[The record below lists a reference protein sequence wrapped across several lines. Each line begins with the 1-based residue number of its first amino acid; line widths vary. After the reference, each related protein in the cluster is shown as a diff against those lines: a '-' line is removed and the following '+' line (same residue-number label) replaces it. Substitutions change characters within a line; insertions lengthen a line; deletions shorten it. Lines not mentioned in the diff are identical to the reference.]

1 MRLNK
6 KINKFLKKVNIPFT
20 IISLFFCILGLIF
33 MHINGFA
40 IYSNISF
47 IIATIFTG
55 FPIFIKAIQ
64 ALFSKVIGIELLV
77 VIAVIGALIIKEYSE
92 AGIVTFLFQFG
103 AILELKTLEK
113 TRNEM
118 KTLINMAP
126 KWAIRINGENKE
138 DVDVSDIEIGDL
150 ILINAGDMVAVDG
163 VIENGEGYFNEA
175 SITGESKLIKKGIN
189 DYVYSGSI
197 LDNGSVVI
205 KAKSV
210 GDEATFNKIINL
222 VEEATNSKSRTER
235 FIDKFARWYTPL
247 VIFLALLT
255 LILTKIIG
263 GTFDIDKSITV
274 LVLACPGALVIG
286 VPVASVAGIG
296 ALAKKHILLKGG
308 DRIQTFSKC
317 DVVVLDKT
325 GTLTKGNTIVIDCK
339 YYGDDINYDLGIAK
353 GMENLSNHPLKNAI
367 INYGNINPINVSNID
382 TIKGIGLYYKEND
395 EYFLGGL
402 KLLNNKLINY
412 KDILNDVDK
421 IKQNGSTISILIK
434 NNKVIAIYEI
444 VDEIRD
450 DAYEFIQNL
459 KKQGIKKTIMITGDN
474 EYVAEYVR
482 KKLKID
488 EAYANLLPGEKLN
501 KLEKLKK
508 DGNNITFIGDG
519 INDAPAIAF
528 ADTGIAMGSGTDVAI
543 ETSDVVI
550 MRSKL
555 SDVNLALKMSK
566 RILKISYENIF
577 IAVGTVIFLIIGL
590 FMGFIHMSIGM
601 FVHEGSILIVIFNAM
616 RLLRGEKNEKN

>member
-1 MRLNK
+1 
-6 KINKFLKKVNIPFT
+6 
-20 IISLFFCILGLIF
+20 
-33 MHINGFA
+33 
-40 IYSNISF
+40 
-47 IIATIFTG
+47 
-55 FPIFIKAIQ
+55 
-64 ALFSKVIGIELLV
+64 
-77 VIAVIGALIIKEYSE
+77 
-92 AGIVTFLFQFG
+92 
-103 AILELKTLEK
+103 
-113 TRNEM
+113 
-118 KTLINMAP
+118 
-126 KWAIRINGENKE
+126 
-138 DVDVSDIEIGDL
+138 
-150 ILINAGDMVAVDG
+150 
-163 VIENGEGYFNEA
+163 
-175 SITGESKLIKKGIN
+175 
-189 DYVYSGSI
+189 
-197 LDNGSVVI
+197 
-205 KAKSV
+205 
-210 GDEATFNKIINL
+210 
-222 VEEATNSKSRTER
+222 
-235 FIDKFARWYTPL
+235 
-247 VIFLALLT
+247 
-255 LILTKIIG
+255 
-263 GTFDIDKSITV
+263 
-274 LVLACPGALVIG
+274 
-286 VPVASVAGIG
+286 
-296 ALAKKHILLKGG
+296 
-308 DRIQTFSKC
+308 
-317 DVVVLDKT
+317 
-325 GTLTKGNTIVIDCK
+325 
-339 YYGDDINYDLGIAK
+339 
-353 GMENLSNHPLKNAI
+353 MENLSNHPLKNAI

-382 TIKGIGLYYKEND
+382 TIKGIGLYYKESD

-412 KDILNDVDK
+412 KDILDDINK

-459 KKQGIKKTIMITGDN
+459 KKHGIKKTIMITGDN
-474 EYVAEYVR
+474 EYVAKYVR

-577 IAVGTVIFLIIGL
+577 IAVSTVIFLIIGL